1 MLLWFSPPN
10 LCFCRCRTP
19 VEHLVGG
26 QCGYP
31 VPDEDC
37 SVEYGQVVGVV
48 GRIHGELAVVV
59 VVVVVVV
66 VDPW

>member
-1 MLLWFSPPN
+1 
-10 LCFCRCRTP
+10 
-19 VEHLVGG
+19 
-26 QCGYP
+26 
-31 VPDEDC
+31 
-37 SVEYGQVVGVV
+37 VEYGQVVGVV